1 MLMDSGC
8 FSILKVHYVVEWLLS
23 LTPLTFQY
31 SDWLIE
37 HGCLYIMDM
46 FLLETFQ
53 LILVFSDIADETYQ
67 EQLGKQIFMFK

>member
-1 MLMDSGC
+1 MLVDSGC
-8 FSILKVHYVVEWLLS
+8 FSILKVHYVVEWVLS

-37 HGCLYIMDM
+37 QGCLYIMDIF

-53 LILVFSDIADETYQ
+53 LILVFSDIADETNQ
-67 EQLGKQIFMFK
+67 EQ